1 MDLNS
6 TFENKNLFHFYK
18 EILDEDVE
26 HYGAEVGDRFE
37 NPKGLKYFNFDM
49 QDISPIFEKILNYGF
64 SLSLLT
70 AEQYLWL
77 EEIINKVLF

>member
-18 EILDEDVE
+18 EVLDVTVE
-26 HYGAEVGDRFE
+26 QAGAEVGDRFE
-37 NPKGLKYFNFDM
+37 NPKGLKYFNYAM
-49 QDISPIFEKILNYGF
+49 QDISPILETIFNYGF